1 MANPPFDVRFLVRLH
16 VSVNRAGASGALRE
30 LQKLIVRINALER
43 QQVADRID
51 IPQILVHGDVG
62 CC

>member
-1 MANPPFDVRFLVRLH
+1 MTNSPLDVRLLVRLD
-16 VSVNRAGASGALRE
+16 VRVNRSGASGALRE
-30 LQKLIVRINALER
+30 LQKLIVSIYALER